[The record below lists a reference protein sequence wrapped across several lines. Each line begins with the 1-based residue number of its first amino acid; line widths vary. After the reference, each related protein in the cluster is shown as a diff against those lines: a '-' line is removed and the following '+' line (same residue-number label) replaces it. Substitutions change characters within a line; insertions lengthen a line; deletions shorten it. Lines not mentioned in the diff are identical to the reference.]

1 MNRKF
6 NSRLLLIPL
15 ILSLL
20 ILAPVGA
27 EAQQR
32 SKSKAKTT
40 QSSSKKKTGSATS
53 KKKAAPAKKS
63 SKKATPKKNTKP
75 ETSAD
80 VKKRQAE
87 TQKEIART
95 KEEIRKN
102 EAEVKK
108 GLNELSKLRGDIDKA
123 KQQVASASAQV
134 KTLDDQ
140 IGSLE
145 TEITS
150 SETQL
155 EKMRADYLRAVKKI
169 RESKNTNSDLAFI
182 FSSKNFGEAL
192 RRMRYLRQ
200 FSDWRK
206 RKSSEIA
213 QRVET
218 LKDQREQLAVARKEK
233 DAALGKEVAARNL
246 LDTRYK
252 QQDALVVDLRKNGKA
267 LQSHLAKKQAEAN
280 DLRNRISALI
290 AEEQRKAEAER
301 RAREEAERRAEQ
313 KRKEEEQQRLLA
325 QQEAEAQ
332 KDKKESKKEVA
343 KETKK
348 DKKDKKKDNKKTSN
362 KDYAEA
368 RKRKPRSEAPSAS
381 SSSTADTKSS
391 AKANAAAASAA
402 GNFAGMRGSLPRPV
416 AGAFRVTSQFGR
428 HSLPELPDVMYDN
441 PGIDAEV
448 PAGSS
453 AQAVYGG
460 KVSGVYVIPGYS
472 TVVIVNH
479 GSYYT
484 VYGNI
489 ASPAVKVGDV
499 VKQGQNVGRLAAA
512 EDDPSHSSIHFE
524 VWKNREKLNPLD
536 WIR

>member
-6 NSRLLLIPL
+6 NTRLLLIPL
-15 ILSLL
+15 LMSLL
-20 ILAPVGA
+20 VLAPAGA
-27 EAQQR
+27 DAQQR
-32 SKSKAKTT
+32 SKNKAKTS
-40 QSSSKKKTGSATS
+40 QSSSKKRATSSAS

-63 SKKATPKKNTKP
+63 SKKASAKKNSKP

-80 VKKRQAE
+80 VKRRQAE

-102 EAEVKK
+102 EAQVKK
-108 GLNELSKLRGDIDKA
+108 GLSELNRLRSDIDKA

-134 KTLDDQ
+134 KTLDQQ

-150 SETQL
+150 SESQL

-169 RESKNTNSDLAFI
+169 RQSKNTNSDLAFI

-200 FSDWRK
+200 FSGWRK

-213 QRVET
+213 TRVAT
-218 LKDQREQLAVARKEK
+218 LKEQREQLAIARKEK
-233 DAALGKEVAARNL
+233 DAALGKEVAARNV
-246 LDTRYK
+246 LDSQYK

-267 LQSHLAKKQAEAN
+267 LQSHLSKKQAEAN

-301 RAREEAERRAEQ
+301 RAKEEAQRKAEQLKREEE
-313 KRKEEEQQRLLA
+313 QRLLA
-325 QQEAEAQ
+325 MQQEEA
-332 KDKKESKKEVA
+332 A
-343 KETKK
+343 KEKK
-348 DKKDKKKDNKKTSN
+348 ADKKDSKKDSKKDNKKDSKKN
-362 KDYAEA
+362 KNTNYAEA
-368 RKRKPRSEAPSAS
+368 RKRKPRGEAPSS
-381 SSSTADTKSS
+381 SSSAAADTKSS
-391 AKANAAAASAA
+391 SKANAAAASAA

-416 AGAFRVTSQFGR
+416 SGAFRVTSQFGR

-448 PAGSS
+448 AAGAS

-489 ASPAVKVGDV
+489 SSPAVKVGDV